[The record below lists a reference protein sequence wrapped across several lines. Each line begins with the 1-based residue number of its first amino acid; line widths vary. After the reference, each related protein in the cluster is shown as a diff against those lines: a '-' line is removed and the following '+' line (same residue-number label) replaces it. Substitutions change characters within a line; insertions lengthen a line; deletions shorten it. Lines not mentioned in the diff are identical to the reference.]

1 MASKTIRGLTVEIGG
16 DTKKL
21 SEALKAPEK
30 QIKSLSAE
38 LTDIN
43 KLLRF
48 DPSNT
53 DALTQ
58 KTELLSKAIASCAD
72 KLDILR
78 LTEQKMASMESRT
91 EKEEEQYRALQRE
104 IMETESKISN
114 YQKQLNG
121 TYTALDKLGA
131 ATGEAKDAIQKMKD
145 EAEEAK
151 TTQQRWA
158 ESMAEVNT
166 NTSKLSKELNDINK
180 HLKDDANNTEL
191 LVQKKQALAEM
202 VQECAEKLLLLKER
216 EIEVQAAMERGED
229 MGAEYRELR
238 REIMDADDALNKFT
252 RELSETDSKL
262 LRMANGLDEAANEAD
277 DMGDKAK
284 DAAKDVDNLGDK
296 ADQTD
301 GKVSGLQL
309 AAEKANSGF
318 TTMKAVVADLISE
331 ALQELVELLKEAAVY
346 MAQTGMEFGGTM
358 SKVEALIDP
367 TERTAENMAK
377 LTDLAMDMGAKT
389 KFSANESAEAMTY
402 LAQAGWGVE
411 QIMAGLPG
419 VMNLAATDGIELSQA
434 AEITAQAINAL
445 GYEAQDASKFADI
458 LAVTSAATCTDV
470 EEMGY
475 AFQYVGPVAGALGF
489 EMDEL
494 AVAIGAMADAGITG
508 QKAGTSLRSLFTNM
522 AKPTDAMAS
531 AMEQYGISLTDA
543 SGNMLPL
550 TDIMGNLRDVFSGL
564 TEEQKTNLA
573 ATLAGKTGMA
583 GLLSIVNTSD
593 EDFAAL
599 TESIGNSTGAAEEM
613 ATIMQD
619 NLAGDVEKLGG
630 AFETLSVKI
639 MQDFDGAL
647 RQGAQ
652 AITQFLDGQI
662 SMQEL
667 LVQLTDAFAQ
677 MGTKFKEY
685 LPTLQQMGSDLLI
698 WIVNGITAGLPALMT
713 AATNLVANF
722 CTFLAQNAPT
732 IVNVAG
738 SLLTSFV
745 QGIFNFIPTV
755 IEGAAKIVASLAQ
768 GITQNTSNFVSKA
781 LDLLDGFADKLTSAL
796 PKLITA
802 GMDFILNMVKGLVQ
816 ALPEFIQRA
825 PEIISKFA
833 NLINDNVPILLKK
846 GAMIIWEIIKGVVS
860 AIPELIKNAPKIIA
874 AIVDVWE
881 AFNWLSLGKKA
892 IDLLGKG
899 IKGMVGFIKNCG
911 TSIKDGIVNVIK
923 KLPSTLKT
931 WGKNAID
938 DFGGAIKSGLGNAK
952 TAITTVKDGIINVA
966 KGIPSKMLEI
976 GKNLVKGLWNGISDM
991 AGWIVNKVMGWGS
1004 ALLEALR
1011 KIFKEHSPSRATMES
1026 GKNLVLGLAEGLDDN
1041 AKVAVK
1047 AAENLAA
1054 DVLDGASMDG
1064 LSLERNLQ
1072 QQSMKHAMSVT
1083 TTADAQLLSTMKELL
1098 VAVKKGQVL
1107 TLDGKA
1113 LVGGTVNAYDT
1124 ALGQR
1129 RMLAARGAI

>member
-180 HLKDDANNTEL
+180 HLKEDANNTEL

-238 REIMDADDALNKFT
+238 REIMDADDALDKFT
-252 RELSETDSKL
+252 RELADTDGKL
-262 LRMANGLDEAANEAD
+262 LRMANGLDEAAGEAD
-277 DMGDKAK
+277 DLGDKAK
-284 DAAKDVDNLGDK
+284 DASKDVDKLGDK

-309 AAEKANSGF
+309 AAEKANGGF
-318 TTMKAVVADLISE
+318 TTLKAVVADLISE
-331 ALQELVELLKEAAVY
+331 ALQELVELLKEAATY
-346 MAQTGMEFGGTM
+346 MAQTGMEFGQTV

-367 TERTAENMAK
+367 TERTAENMQK

-419 VMNLAATDGIELSQA
+419 VMSLAATDGIELAQA

-445 GYEAQDASKFADI
+445 GYEAEDASKFADI
-458 LAVTSAATCTDV
+458 LAVASAATCTDV

-550 TDIMGNLRDVFSGL
+550 ADIMGNLRDVFSGL

-599 TESIGNSTGAAEEM
+599 TESISNSTGAAEEM

-630 AFETLSVKI
+630 AFETLSVSI
-639 MQDFDGAL
+639 MQNFDGAL

-923 KLPSTLKT
+923 KLPDQLKKLGT
-931 WGKNAID
+931 DGISKL
-938 DFGGAIKSGLGNAK
+938 GSSIKSGVSTIKSAA
-952 TAITTVKDGIINVA
+952 TSIFDGIVA
-966 KGIPSKMLEI
+966 AFKSLPSKMLSI
-976 GKNLVKGLWNGISDM
+976 GKDLIRGLWNGINDM
-991 AGWIVNKVMGWGS
+991 TGWICDKLDSFGDSVLKGIKKFFGI
-1004 ALLEALR
+1004 
-1011 KIFKEHSPSRATMES
+1011 KSPSREFAKIGRYLDE
-1026 GKNLVLGLAEGLDDN
+1026 GLAKGLLDYADDPIRA
-1041 AKVAVK
+1041 AKDM
-1047 AAENLAA
+1047 AAG
-1054 DVLDGASMDG
+1054 VLDGASMDG
-1064 LSLERNLQ
+1064 LSLERDLQ
-1072 QQSMKHAMSVT
+1072 TRTVKRALSVT
-1083 TTADAQLLSTMKELL
+1083 TAADSTMLGKLDKILTAIE
-1098 VAVKKGQVL
+1098 KGQVL

-1113 LVGGTVNAYDT
+1113 LVGGTVNAYDA